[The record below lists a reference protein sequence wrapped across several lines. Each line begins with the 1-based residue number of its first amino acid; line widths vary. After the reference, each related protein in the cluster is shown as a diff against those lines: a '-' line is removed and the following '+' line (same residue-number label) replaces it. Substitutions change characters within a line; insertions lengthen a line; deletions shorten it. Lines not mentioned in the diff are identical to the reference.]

1 VCPAPVLQ
9 VTNDDVYYV
18 TPIVP
23 LQNFMTPPRCT
34 QTPLGNCTGGN
45 GGTFNPRGGDILS
58 VDSTKV
64 LHPMMQPWPNIFPS
78 PFSWRQTRAKTCE
91 RQEKDKLEAQEFREV
106 QDILGALQEDR
117 GGHWYSNVVRNKE
130 DDDTV
135 PAPESLRDHLS
146 LESFQTWNIPHSNV
160 LGGGTIGTPDE
171 NAV

>member
-1 VCPAPVLQ
+1 
-9 VTNDDVYYV
+9 
-18 TPIVP
+18 
-23 LQNFMTPPRCT
+23 
-34 QTPLGNCTGGN
+34 
-45 GGTFNPRGGDILS
+45 
-58 VDSTKV
+58 
-64 LHPMMQPWPNIFPS
+64 MMQPWPNIFPS